1 MEPRPE
7 KRPAGLGEIH
17 RFLEDRW
24 MSKGGMEKTNETAI
38 EDEGLCPSMYSF
50 HSSPEEKN
58 KLLFTLTQ
66 YGIETTV
73 DRCAKK
79 DRIRQWIQTSV
90 IEEEN
95 EEEEAEESIRMRDH
109 QTGPPGERTERGP
122 VAENKINGNSRVT
135 NKERRLSMISLKN
148 QDNGTYVP
156 PIDPRIPL
164 EEQRNKLMT
173 GYVNNNK
180 EKPTQN
186 GHPIQNGSITNNNIT
201 HHQNGKSSPFQN
213 VVVINN
219 GNGNKESQE
228 SDNSSD
234 SSTTIRH
241 KINIQ
246 MPQSEMYN
254 CSISPKLVPKEK
266 KQVTLNLNSQIMNGA
281 SASPVNH
288 RRTQQLKSSLSSRS
302 NYNTNNYRT

>member
-1 MEPRPE
+1 
-7 KRPAGLGEIH
+7 
-17 RFLEDRW
+17 
-24 MSKGGMEKTNETAI
+24 MEKNNEIAT

-95 EEEEAEESIRMRDH
+95 EEEEEQADEIIRVRDH

-122 VAENKINGNSRVT
+122 VAESKITVNGRNT

-148 QDNGTYVP
+148 QDNAPYVP

-164 EEQRNKLMT
+164 EEQRNKIMSGYNKPVQNGNT
-173 GYVNNNK
+173 GKNGSVPNNNK
-180 EKPTQN
+180 PQQN
-186 GHPIQNGSITNNNIT
+186 GH
-201 HHQNGKSSPFQN
+201 SPFKN
-213 VVVINN
+213 VVVFN
-219 GNGNKESQE
+219 GNGKDSQE
-228 SDNSSD
+228 SDHSSD
-234 SSTTIRH
+234 SSTTIKH

-246 MPQSEMYN
+246 IPQSEMYN
-254 CSISPKLVPKEK
+254 CSLSPKLPPKEK

-281 SASPVNH
+281 TSSPVNH
-288 RRTQQLKSSLSSRS
+288 RRRHLKSSLSNKN
-302 NYNTNNYRT
+302 NYNNNNTDYKI